1 MRPRPRWWVLL
12 GAILAIALLATAV
25 TWRVN
30 SKAAPREAPEAAKV
44 LAVQASMP
52 FQILIPAYLPRDFD
66 RAGVEIKVSESGPGG
81 EPMTQLAYRT
91 RRGATLFVRQWVPA
105 NPDMEILSGSR
116 PIQTKWG
123 KGWLL
128 TQGTSMA
135 AVWVDIGPLRVSVY
149 SPSLKVV
156 PREHLV
162 KIAET
167 MGPASNR
174 QVFSFVVEKP
184 VITNLPPPPPYE
196 VKTNEQGVQELT
208 LVVTPGG
215 YSPMRFAVRK
225 GIPVKLTFR
234 ALGQVGCG
242 NELVFPA
249 DPQNPVE
256 LVLASEQDKQVL
268 EFTPP
273 QAGEFHFHCAHLM
286 YRGIMTVRE

>member
-1 MRPRPRWWVLL
+1 V
-12 GAILAIALLATAV
+12 
-25 TWRVN
+25 
-30 SKAAPREAPEAAKV
+30 
-44 LAVQASMP
+44 
-52 FQILIPAYLPRDFD
+52 
-66 RAGVEIKVSESGPGG
+66 VSESGPGG
-81 EPMTQLAYRT
+81 EPMTQLSYRT
-91 RRGATLFVRQWVPA
+91 KRGATLFVRQWVPA

-128 TQGTSMA
+128 TQGNSMA

-156 PREHLV
+156 PSEHLV

-196 VKTNEQGVQELT
+196 VKTNEQGVQDLT

-215 YSPMRFAVRK
+215 YSPMRFAVRR

-256 LVLASEQDKQVL
+256 LVLASEQDKQIL
-268 EFTPP
+268 EFTPA
-273 QAGEFHFHCAHLM
+273 QAGEFQFHCGHLM